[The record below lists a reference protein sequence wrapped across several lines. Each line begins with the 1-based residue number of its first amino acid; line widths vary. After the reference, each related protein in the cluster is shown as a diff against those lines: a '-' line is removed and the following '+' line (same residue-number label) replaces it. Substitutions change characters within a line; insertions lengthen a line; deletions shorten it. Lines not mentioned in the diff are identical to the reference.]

1 MGTPPPY
8 PPPYPQYPQYPGY
21 PAQPPSQNGDRAISI
36 VILVLTGLLL
46 VAAAF
51 MGVLVLAFL
60 DYCPPESCSVEGAV
74 VSVAT
79 AVGIAVLVGIA
90 GLVITLVRLGRR
102 LKAWPVA
109 LGTLGTCLLVL
120 IAGAV
125 AFSAAV
131 G

>member
-1 MGTPPPY
+1 
-8 PPPYPQYPQYPGY
+8 
-21 PAQPPSQNGDRAISI
+21 
-36 VILVLTGLLL
+36 
-46 VAAAF
+46 